1 MADKDDKH
9 IEEAAPKKK
18 RSRMTMTMVLVL
30 GVALIEGIAFYAAT
44 KMFGGGPQTTYGADS
59 SEGNLLEGDEV
70 TDAPSTVEISVV
82 ERFKVPNDKRGRPYI
97 YDFDVVIKVP
107 GLRAEEAKEFVES
120 RKGEISDRIARIV
133 RADEP
138 SVLHEAELKTL
149 RMQIQHTLGEI
160 AGDQDMVA
168 EVLIPRCVPV
178 RAD

>member
-1 MADKDDKH
+1 MDEKNNKNDEPVP
-9 IEEAAPKKK
+9 IKK
-18 RSRMTMTMVLVL
+18 RSRMTMTLALVL
-30 GVALIEGIAFYAAT
+30 GVAVIEGIAFYGIT
-44 KMFGGGPQTTYGADS
+44 KMFGGGPQTTYGAEEP
-59 SEGNLLEGDEV
+59 EGNLLEGEEV
-70 TDAPSTVEISVV
+70 TDAPSTVEIPVV

-107 GLRAEEAKEFVES
+107 GLRADEAKEFVES

-160 AGDQDMVA
+160 AGDQDMVV